1 MELMATSRRTT
12 SYEDEMFTV
21 FRIFDKDDDG
31 RIDAT
36 DIRATMK
43 VNCMYCVMT
52 DTRASMKVLVLCRDR
67 HPCHH
72 EGTRTVWL
80 LHIRHYLSL
89 SNKRHCLITHRS

>member
-43 VNCMYCVMT
+43 VI
-52 DTRASMKVLVLCRDR
+52 VLCGDR

-72 EGTRTVWL
+72 EGTRSA
-80 LHIRHYLSL
+80 R
-89 SNKRHCLITHRS
+89 